1 MISVT
6 IILLLIFHLTI
17 LMASFSDVSREFRK
31 EPLLA
36 VVSHELRGGLFLLF
50 STQFLSRSLTKISC

>member
-17 LMASFSDVSREFRK
+17 LMASFSDVSKGFRE
-31 EPLLA
+31 EPLLE
-36 VVSHELRGGLFLLF
+36 VRLHELRGGLFLLF
-50 STQFLSRSLTKISC
+50 STQFLSRSLTEISY